1 MNYLHFIPHVN
12 RIDLTSI
19 ALNSVKNILDRTI
32 VIDNSHNS
40 ELSTLSS
47 KKNKFHILTPPVPL
61 TTAQTFNLMRRIAI
75 EQNLDFITFMHNDCE
90 VLTQN
95 GDLML
100 IDCAKNLFSNNTNNI
115 GFIHYNNT
123 ISDKRMN
130 DDLFCAYKT
139 DMLKNVGEW
148 DWICFPFYFLDTDYF
163 ARMNEKEWKT
173 FTIENLECKHQ
184 SGSSSTTKSDKLR
197 WLCNPYFYM
206 ISEQLMNIKWKDYH
220 GNWDNLKDE

>member
-32 VIDNSHNS
+32 VIDNSYNS

-47 KKNKFHILTPPVPL
+47 QKNKFHILSPPVPL
-61 TTAQTFNLMRRIAI
+61 TTAQTFNLMRKIAI

-100 IDCAKNLFSNNTNNI
+100 IDCAKNLFSDNTNNI
-115 GFIHYNNT
+115 GFIRYNNT

-163 ARMNEKEWKT
+163 TRMNEKEWKT
-173 FTIENLECKHQ
+173 FTIENLECKHH
-184 SGSSSTTKSDKLR
+184 SGSSSTAKSDKLR